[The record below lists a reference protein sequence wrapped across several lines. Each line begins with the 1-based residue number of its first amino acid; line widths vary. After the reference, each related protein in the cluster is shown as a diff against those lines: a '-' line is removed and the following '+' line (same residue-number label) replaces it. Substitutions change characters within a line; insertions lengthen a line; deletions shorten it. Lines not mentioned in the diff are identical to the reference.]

1 MSNTTIF
8 EKATRAKLRFST
20 PKGTI
25 SVEDL
30 WDLPLTSQTGKT
42 NLDDI
47 AKGLHRELKENTEIS
62 FVEEKTT
69 NDTLATLKFDVVKSV
84 IDTLVVERKA
94 AQESR
99 TRSEKKQQILS
110 LIAQKENEKLA
121 GSSLD
126 ELRALADSL

>member
-1 MSNTTIF
+1 MSNVSIF
-8 EKATRAKLRFST
+8 EQATRAKLRFAT
-20 PKGTI
+20 PKGTL

-30 WDLPLTSQTGKT
+30 WELPLTSKTGQA

-47 AKGLHRELKENTEIS
+47 AKGLHRELKASDEVS

-69 NDTLATLKFDVVKSV
+69 ANTVTNLKFEVVKSV
-84 IDTLVVERKA
+84 IDTLVVERKN
-94 AQESR
+94 AQETR
-99 TRSEKKQQILS
+99 VRSEKKQQILS

>member
-1 MSNTTIF
+1 MSNVSIF
-8 EKATRAKLRFST
+8 EQATRAKLRFAT
-20 PKGTI
+20 TKGTL

-30 WDLPLTSQTGKT
+30 WELPLTSKTGQA

-47 AKGLHRELKENTEIS
+47 AKGLHRELKANDEVS

-69 NDTLATLKFDVVKSV
+69 ANTVTNLKFEVVKSV
-84 IDTLVVERKA
+84 INTLVVERKTT
-94 AQESR
+94 QEAKAR
-99 TRSEKKQQILS
+99 NEKKQQILS